1 MAHVQPLHQFR
12 VSVAQR
18 LQKAPFNWVGA
29 AGYQLAEKYSAL
41 IEQCWNEYEFAD
53 ATAGLVHNTYMS
65 RPVKP
70 VALPTMASM
79 AAVGCKF
86 HKA

>member
-1 MAHVQPLHQFR
+1 MTHVQPLHQFK
-12 VSVAQR
+12 VSVAKA
-18 LQKAPFNWVGA
+18 LQKRWPGA
-29 AGYQLAEKYSAL
+29 AAFELARKYDAL
-41 IEQCWNEYEFAD
+41 IEKCWNEYEFAD
-53 ATAGLVHNTYMS
+53 ATASLVDQTHMQ
-65 RPVKP
+65 RPVAP